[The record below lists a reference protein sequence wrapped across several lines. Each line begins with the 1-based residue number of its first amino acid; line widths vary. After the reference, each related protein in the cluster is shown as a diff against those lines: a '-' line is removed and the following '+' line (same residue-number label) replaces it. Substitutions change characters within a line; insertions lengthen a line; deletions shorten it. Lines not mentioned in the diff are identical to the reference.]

1 MKRFPLYIL
10 LASSLLSSCAKELDQ
25 RPATSITSDEAIRSL
40 TDLEK
45 AVGGVYAPLTDRRHS
60 YSSEVAL
67 YADGRGGDISIA
79 STAYNQSLAIHQLQ
93 TDQTSGFSDGT
104 YRTFTE
110 VLGRANDILSKA
122 PQVESTLETEDEQTA
137 YRDLIGQLYALRGL
151 AHLELA
157 RIFCYL
163 PTSGV
168 NVDAPYSGIPLNVR
182 VYEPGHKFQRS
193 TLKETYEQIFQDFK
207 QALTTLGKEKTP
219 ESGTINYWAAAALLS
234 RAYLYYGDW
243 QQAYTYAVEVI
254 DQSPY
259 RLYTRDQYTSVW
271 DKTGTSESLFENLTS
286 EKKNTGLTSLGN
298 YTRPNGYP
306 EFAASDA
313 FAQWVLNGHE
323 GDIRQQTIR
332 QLDSRQQN
340 RAYYTTKYPGQATA
354 TNKVAVNNFKVIR
367 LSEVYLIAAEA
378 QLNGAPVSNGHTA
391 VELYN
396 ALRSQRISP
405 YTPATSVSLDNIL
418 DERRLVFFCEDH
430 RYFDLV
436 RTKHPVPTRYVAG
449 VSQLD
454 PLNERLVSELPQRER
469 NINPALVVRAAK

>member
-10 LASSLLSSCAKELDQ
+10 LASSLLGSCSKELDQ
-25 RPATSITSDEAIRSL
+25 RPSVSLNSDEAILSL
-40 TDLEK
+40 EDLDK
-45 AVGGVYAPLTDRRHS
+45 AINGAYAPLTDRRHS

-67 YADGRGGDISIA
+67 YADGRGGDIAIIN
-79 STAYNQSLAIHQLQ
+79 TAYNQSLAIHQLQ
-93 TDQTSGFSDGT
+93 TRQTSAFSEGT

-110 VLGRANDILSKA
+110 VLGRVNDVLSKA
-122 PQVESTLETEDEQTA
+122 PRIEAQLSSEPEKAA

-193 TLKETYEQIFQDFK
+193 TLRETYEQIFQDFK
-207 QALTTLGKEKTP
+207 KALETLGKEKTP
-219 ESGTINYWAAAALLS
+219 DSGTINYWAAAALLS

-259 RLYTRDQYTSVW
+259 RLYSRDEYTSVW

-286 EKKNTGLTSLGN
+286 EKRNTGLTSLGN

-306 EFAASDA
+306 EFGAADA
-313 FAQWVLNGHE
+313 YVQWVKNNNP
-323 GDIRQQTIR
+323 GDIRQEMIR
-332 QLDSRQQN
+332 ERDDRN
-340 RAYYTTKYPGQATA
+340 RNKAYYTTKYPGQATA
-354 TNKVAVNNFKVIR
+354 TSKVSVNNFKVIR

-378 QLNGAPVSNGHTA
+378 QLKGASAANGHTA

-396 ALRSQRISP
+396 TLRAQRVSP
-405 YTPATSVSLDNIL
+405 YTAASSVSLDNIL
-418 DERRLVFFCEDH
+418 DERRLEFFCEDH
-430 RYFDLV
+430 RYFDLA
-436 RTKHPVPTRYVAG
+436 RNRRRIPNLYLAG
-449 VSQLD
+449 QSELD
-454 PLNERLVSELPQRER
+454 PLDERLISELPQRER